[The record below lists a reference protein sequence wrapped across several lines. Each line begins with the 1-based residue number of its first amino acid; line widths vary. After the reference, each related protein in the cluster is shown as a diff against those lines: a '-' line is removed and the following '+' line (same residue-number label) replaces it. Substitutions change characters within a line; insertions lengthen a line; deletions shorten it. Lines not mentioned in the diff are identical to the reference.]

1 MIGHVGGGGSGRADR
16 SFACLLAVYALH
28 VTIFHVLCLDRPADD
43 AIRRTIAV
51 PRPDA
56 AAAALVVVVV
66 PPKSRPENVTIFPR
80 QRQTLRT
87 SELLPSRKNSTA
99 DRRRVT
105 LKCGSQDSWFNW
117 ISNYSFIGG
126 ITPSTWAVIS
136 GCTIFLLTNCDRD
149 ELQDRRANGK
159 VDSASNGI
167 NERR

>member
-1 MIGHVGGGGSGRADR
+1 MIGHVAGGGSGRADR

-28 VTIFHVLCLDRPADD
+28 ATIFHVLCLDGPADD
-43 AIRRTIAV
+43 VIRRTNV

-56 AAAALVVVVV
+56 AAAAAAVVVLVV

-80 QRQTLRT
+80 QRQILRL

-126 ITPSTWAVIS
+126 ITSSTWAVIS

-149 ELQDRRANGK
+149 ELRDRRVNDK
-159 VDSASNGI
+159 VDS
-167 NERR
+167 RL